1 MHYVLGVDIGG
12 TFTDFS
18 LLDDAGEITLWKEAT
33 TPKDPSQAVQTGLKA
48 LAESHEIPIDDFV
61 EHVDLFVHG
70 QTIATN
76 TVIQRN
82 GPKTALI
89 CTEGFRDVLYFR
101 DGYKPERYNVSL
113 PRTKDFIRR
122 DLRLPVTE
130 RIDHRGDVLTPLD
143 EASVRKTAKTLK
155 EQNVESVA
163 VALLWSVM
171 NVEHEQR
178 VREILAE
185 ELPGVPTVLS
195 SDVLPMIREWERTS
209 STVLSAYV
217 LPRISHYMLEL
228 ENYLKQHGFS
238 HNVLV
243 MQLNGGTATV
253 EQLLQ
258 RPIYALASGPAAG
271 PAAGLYCAERIGEK
285 NVITID
291 MGGTS
296 FDVCMVTDGNP
307 SLTKEMRVHENPVG
321 VAAVDVHS
329 IGAGGGSIA
338 WIDQGGALQV
348 GPESAGAEPGPV
360 CYQLGGERPTVT
372 DANVVLGYINPDYF
386 LGGRR
391 EIDPKASARVIKDTI
406 AKPLGL
412 TSEQAAEG
420 IFHIVNTNMVD
431 AIRVVSVEK
440 GIDPRGY
447 NLVVGGGAGAIHA
460 GSLGR
465 ELGMKQAIIPRY
477 SGVFCSYGMITS
489 DVRHDTIK
497 AFATNS
503 AAFDLDRVND
513 IFAELESDAIAD
525 LKAQG
530 FARSRIEISR
540 FADAK
545 YSNQIHELTIPLPSR
560 GKIKKRDVAQIAEEF
575 HNLHERM
582 FSYCVRQ
589 SSVDLFHWRIT
600 AVGKLPELD
609 APQQKR
615 TRKVPEIAA
624 KGKRDVYFGEYG
636 KFRKTKLY
644 DGDLLQFGMTVEG
657 PAVIEQENTTIV
669 VFPKQILKVNRYGD
683 FVLSI

>member
-18 LLDDAGEITLWKEAT
+18 LLDDDGEITLWKEAT
-33 TPKDPSQAVQTGLKA
+33 TPKDPSKAVQSGLKA

-61 EHVDLFVHG
+61 NHVDLFVHG

-130 RIDHRGDVLTPLD
+130 RIDQRGDVLMPLD
-143 EASVRKTAKTLK
+143 EASVRQAAKTLK
-155 EQNVESVA
+155 EHKVESVA
-163 VALLWSVM
+163 VALLWSIM
-171 NVEHEQR
+171 NADHEQR

-185 ELPGVPTVLS
+185 ELPAVPIVLS

-217 LPRISHYMLEL
+217 LPRISNYMLEL
-228 ENYLKQHGFS
+228 ENYLKQHGFE

-253 EQLLQ
+253 AQLLQ

-285 NVITID
+285 NFITID

-307 SLTKEMRVHENPVG
+307 SLTTEMRVHENPVG

-360 CYQLGGERPTVT
+360 CYQLGGDRPAVT

-391 EIDPKASARVIKDTI
+391 EIDAGASARVIKETI
-406 AKPLGL
+406 AKPLGI
-412 TSEQAAEG
+412 TMEQAAEG

-447 NLVVGGGAGAIHA
+447 SLVVGGGAGAIHA
-460 GSLGR
+460 GALGR

-489 DVRHDTIK
+489 DVRHDTVK

-503 AAFDLDRVND
+503 SAFDLDRVNE
-513 IFAELESDAIAD
+513 IFAELEGNAIAD

-530 FARSRIEISR
+530 FARSRIEIAR

-560 GKIKKRDVAQIAEEF
+560 GKIKKRDVGEIAEEF

-582 FSYCVRQ
+582 FSYCVRE

-600 AVGKLPELD
+600 AEGKLPALD

-615 TRKVPEIAA
+615 TRKGAEIAL
-624 KGKRDVYFGEYG
+624 KGRRDVYFGEYG
-636 KFRKTKLY
+636 KYRKTKLY
-644 DGDLLQFGMTVEG
+644 DGNLLQFGMTVDG

-669 VFPKQILKVNRYGD
+669 VFPKQTLKVNRYGD
-683 FVLSI
+683 FVLTI

>member
-143 EASVRKTAKTLK
+143 EASVRQTAKTLK

-171 NVEHEQR
+171 NAEHEQR

-615 TRKVPEIAA
+615 TRKGPEIAA